1 VLQVYYFFIPE
12 FVQNRNPF
20 EKRFLR
26 EIVIF
31 YLGEMLALVFPLTFL
46 AGF

>member
-1 VLQVYYFFIPE
+1 VLQVYYLFIPE

-20 EKRFLR
+20 EKRFLC
-26 EIVIF
+26 EIAIF
-31 YLGEMLALVFPLTFL
+31 YLGGIPALVFLLTFL